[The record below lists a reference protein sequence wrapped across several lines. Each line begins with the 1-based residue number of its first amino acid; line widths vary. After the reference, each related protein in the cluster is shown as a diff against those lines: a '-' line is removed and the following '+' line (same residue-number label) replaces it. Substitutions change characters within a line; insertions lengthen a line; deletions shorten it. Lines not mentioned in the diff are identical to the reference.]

1 VRKQKKED
9 PAAELKRKEAE
20 KKRREDEA
28 KVFME
33 AETVVISPQ
42 PEKVRKQKKEDPAA
56 ELKRKEAEKKRRE
69 DEAKVFLVEGK
80 EREELQKKQKAKLLD
95 KLRGSM
101 KKKSSSKTVE
111 SKERTTSSTDS
122 SGSSIQPTKRVL
134 SPHKRKILT
143 SESSMEGQ
151 EVEFSSPQPQPILSP
166 PVLIKIKKDAKAVSF
181 DVSPTKRKIITEP
194 SSAGDE
200 PREKTS
206 KVERKKTLT
215 QNIKKFFESFP
226 KKDSKST
233 FLDKDSD
240 DFVEDVNTE
249 EATVERPAAP
259 KAVSDDFPP
268 VQRSLSGESQVTLAS
283 KDSDTSMQRGMKHL
297 LKSGVRYNI

>member
-1 VRKQKKED
+1 LERKAKE
-9 PAAELKRKEAE
+9 E
-20 KKRREDEA
+20 KKREEERL
-28 KVFME
+28 VFME

-80 EREELQKKQKAKLLD
+80 EREELQKKQKAKLVD

-166 PVLIKIKKDAKAVSF
+166 PVLIKIRKEAKAVSF

-200 PREKTS
+200 PREKAS
-206 KVERKKTLT
+206 KLKGKRHSLRISRNFLNLSLRKTLRALFWTMIVMILWKMSTRKK
-215 QNIKKFFESFP
+215 P
-226 KKDSKST
+226 
-233 FLDKDSD
+233 
-240 DFVEDVNTE
+240 
-249 EATVERPAAP
+249 
-259 KAVSDDFPP
+259 
-268 VQRSLSGESQVTLAS
+268 
-283 KDSDTSMQRGMKHL
+283 L
-297 LKSGVRYNI
+297 LKELQHRKQCQMIFHQSRGHFPVNHK